1 MDRSLTLRFSSHC
14 EAGVPQGSNL
24 GPLLF
29 LIFYND
35 LPMSVSCSLDAYADD
50 STMTVSGYTAEE
62 ISIHLT
68 ENCATVSNWM
78 RGNKLKL
85 NADKTHLLTVGT
97 GARLRLQESK
107 VVVKMDDV
115 ELQEN
120 NDKCE
125 MLLGCYIESNL
136 KWHRQVDFLMGRLQQ
151 RLTALRHLG
160 NKIPSNMRCRMA
172 EGIFMSVLVY
182 CLPVF
187 GGCDKGDVESLQVM
201 QNCAARFV
209 SQLGRLVNRKT
220 IFNEIGWLTVRQLMN
235 YHTALCIFRIIDSQE
250 PEYLGNIML
259 RNNRANNIIIPNTRL
274 TLAKQSFCF
283 RGAELW
289 NKIPEEIRNCRK
301 IGEFKV
307 KLKTWIREN
316 IPPFGET

>member
-1 MDRSLTLRFSSHC
+1 MLIDHSLSDFLHC

-68 ENCATVSNWM
+68 ENCAIVSNWM

-235 YHTALCIFRIIDSQE
+235 YHTALCIFRILRSR
-250 PEYLGNIML
+250 NI
-259 RNNRANNIIIPNTRL
+259 
-274 TLAKQSFCF
+274 
-283 RGAELW
+283 
-289 NKIPEEIRNCRK
+289 
-301 IGEFKV
+301 
-307 KLKTWIREN
+307 
-316 IPPFGET
+316 